1 MSMEDKTKLM
11 FEGIDLLELSP
22 VQGITI
28 REIIPEITE
37 ENEKYIRKQCL
48 EVNVDPDALLKTA
61 QLNAKLQ
68 EALRAVRG
76 QDHEGSEVKMIE
88 KLLGKIEKAEYGTI
102 EDLPFMMGL
111 QLTFSLSGGV
121 VGVGDAGKYTVN
133 MSKACKWKGGE
144 IERDEIVYMRQ
155 YELYELLKRAKVN
168 FVSELKNKPVEVTL
182 EDYTFKDFRILT
194 EVL

>member
-22 VQGITI
+22 VQGISI

-68 EALRAVRG
+68 EALRAVLG
-76 QDHEGSEVKMIE
+76 QFEG
-88 KLLGKIEKAEYGTI
+88 
-102 EDLPFMMGL
+102 
-111 QLTFSLSGGV
+111 
-121 VGVGDAGKYTVN
+121 
-133 MSKACKWKGGE
+133 
-144 IERDEIVYMRQ
+144 
-155 YELYELLKRAKVN
+155 
-168 FVSELKNKPVEVTL
+168 
-182 EDYTFKDFRILT
+182 RIGPG
-194 EVL
+194 